1 MPTFSSC
8 VSANL
13 CAIQPYRFN
22 HTNDPQKAYTDFFCL
37 GVSLEERRMTHQE
50 RIRIFDSQGEPY
62 KQAFQIFLHHT
73 DQKRNAKR
81 WLQEVVDQLPVRMVF
96 IDAGAGNGEVTKA
109 FAGAFQRTIAIEPN
123 LYLRNQLQ
131 QTLPTVE
138 AIGLPILAAQPGARG
153 DLILCSHTF
162 YYIPSEEWL
171 AHLER
176 LVSWMS
182 PTGVTIVV
190 LQHRESGCMNMVH
203 HFFGHRFEL
212 RRTADAFHARH
223 RDRYDVVTRR
233 DPAYVQTPDLGKA
246 YAVAEFML
254 NILDIEYAPTRQA
267 VEAYLQAHFATEDGS
282 YRIPVDQD
290 FLQIRNRQGYES
302 GPDR

>member
-1 MPTFSSC
+1 M
-8 VSANL
+8 A
-13 CAIQPYRFN
+13 
-22 HTNDPQKAYTDFFCL
+22 
-37 GVSLEERRMTHQE
+37 HQE
-50 RIRIFDSQGEPY
+50 RIRIFDSQGEAY

-109 FAGAFQRTIAIEPN
+109 FAGAFQCTIAIEPN
-123 LYLRNQLQ
+123 VYLRNQLQ

-138 AIGLPILAAQPGARG
+138 AIGLPILAAQPVARG
-153 DLILCSHTF
+153 DLVLCSHTF
-162 YYIPSEEWL
+162 YYIPPEEWL

-212 RRTADAFHARH
+212 RQAADAFRAKHG
-223 RDRYDVVTRR
+223 DQYDVVTTL
-233 DPAYVQTPDLGKA
+233 DPAHVETPDLDKA

-254 NILDIEYAPTRQA
+254 NLLEINCAPTKQD
-267 VEAYLQAHFATEDGS
+267 VEAYVQAHFATHDGG
-282 YRIPVDQD
+282 YRMPVHQD
-290 FLQIRNRQGYES
+290 FLTIRHRPTVGVA
-302 GPDR
+302 